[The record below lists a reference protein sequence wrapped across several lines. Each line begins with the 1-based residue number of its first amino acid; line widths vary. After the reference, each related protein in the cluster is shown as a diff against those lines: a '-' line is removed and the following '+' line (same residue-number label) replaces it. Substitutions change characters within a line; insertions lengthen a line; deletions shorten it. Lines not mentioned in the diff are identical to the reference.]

1 MAVDVKEYAA
11 FTGVTE
17 GYAEEILKDV
27 EHAKWHMPSGAA
39 KLEKAAEL
47 MADMEVTD
55 EEQVVDP
62 TDTPDAGAGE
72 GTDTGDGADLDAGD
86 GADLDAGDAEGDEE
100 DGLNTPAEDVTE
112 TDPDGG
118 SVEGEE

>member
-17 GYAEEILKDV
+17 GYAKEILKDA
-27 EHAKWHMPSGAA
+27 EHAKWHIPSGAA

-47 MADMEVTD
+47 IAAIDAD
-55 EEQVVDP
+55 EEEAAVKTEDGK
-62 TDTPDAGAGE
+62 DTE
-72 GTDTGDGADLDAGD
+72 TGTGTGADPSA
-86 GADLDAGDAEGDEE
+86 
-100 DGLNTPAEDVTE
+100 

>member
-1 MAVDVKEYAA
+1 MAIDVKEYAA

-47 MADMEVTD
+47 IAKMEAT
-55 EEQVVDP
+55 EESYIKSILVNP
-62 TDTPDAGAGE
+62 SNFNS
-72 GTDTGDGADLDAGD
+72 L
-86 GADLDAGDAEGDEE
+86 L
-100 DGLNTPAEDVTE
+100 LIFE
-112 TDPDGG
+112 TI
-118 SVEGEE
+118 VFFL

>member
-17 GYAEEILKDV
+17 GYAKEILKDA
-27 EHAKWHMPSGAA
+27 EHAKWHIPSGAA

-47 MADMEVTD
+47 IAAIDDAEEEAVVKTEDCKDTGAETGKGAD
-55 EEQVVDP
+55 
-62 TDTPDAGAGE
+62 PDAIG
-72 GTDTGDGADLDAGD
+72 
-86 GADLDAGDAEGDEE
+86 
-100 DGLNTPAEDVTE
+100 E

>member
-17 GYAEEILKDV
+17 GYAKEILKDA
-27 EHAKWHMPSGAA
+27 EHAKWHIPSGAA
-39 KLEKAAEL
+39 KLDKAAEL
-47 MADMEVTD
+47 IAAIDDAEEEAVVKTDEGTEPGTPEVVTD
-55 EEQVVDP
+55 
-62 TDTPDAGAGE
+62 
-72 GTDTGDGADLDAGD
+72 
-86 GADLDAGDAEGDEE
+86 
-100 DGLNTPAEDVTE
+100 

>member
-17 GYAEEILKDV
+17 GYAKEILKDA
-27 EHAKWHMPSGAA
+27 EHAKWHIPSGAA
-39 KLEKAAEL
+39 KLEKATEL
-47 MADMEVTD
+47 IADIEGTEEEVVDLKEVKAPVTD
-55 EEQVVDP
+55 EE
-62 TDTPDAGAGE
+62 
-72 GTDTGDGADLDAGD
+72 
-86 GADLDAGDAEGDEE
+86 AE
-100 DGLNTPAEDVTE
+100 PSVTE

>member
-1 MAVDVKEYAA
+1 MAVNVKEYAA

-17 GYAEEILKDV
+17 GYAEEILKDA
-27 EHAKWHMPSGAA
+27 EHAKWHIPSGAA

-47 MADMEVTD
+47 IADIEGKEPAAPEV
-55 EEQVVDP
+55 
-62 TDTPDAGAGE
+62 
-72 GTDTGDGADLDAGD
+72 
-86 GADLDAGDAEGDEE
+86 
-100 DGLNTPAEDVTE
+100 VTE

>member
-17 GYAEEILKDV
+17 GYAKEILKDA
-27 EHAKWHMPSGAA
+27 EHAKWHIPSGAA

-47 MADMEVTD
+47 IAAIDDVEEEAVVKSDEVK
-55 EEQVVDP
+55 E
-62 TDTPDAGAGE
+62 
-72 GTDTGDGADLDAGD
+72 
-86 GADLDAGDAEGDEE
+86 
-100 DGLNTPAEDVTE
+100 PAAPEVVTE

>member
-86 GADLDAGDAEGDEE
+86 AEGDEE
-100 DGLNTPAEDVTE
+100 DGLNTPTEDVTE

>member
-47 MADMEVTD
+47 IAKMEATEEAAVKPEAGKDPVTD
-55 EEQVVDP
+55 E
-62 TDTPDAGAGE
+62 
-72 GTDTGDGADLDAGD
+72 GT
-86 GADLDAGDAEGDEE
+86 E
-100 DGLNTPAEDVTE
+100 PAAPESVTE
-112 TDPDGG
+112 VGPDGG

>member
-1 MAVDVKEYAA
+1 MAVNVKEYAA

-39 KLEKAAEL
+39 KLEKAAKL
-47 MADMEVTD
+47 MADMEDT
-55 EEQVVDP
+55 EEEEAAVKPEEV
-62 TDTPDAGAGE
+62 GGKAGE
-72 GTDTGDGADLDAGD
+72 EKEPIAGEETG
-86 GADLDAGDAEGDEE
+86 
-100 DGLNTPAEDVTE
+100 
-112 TDPDGG
+112 PDGG

>member
-17 GYAEEILKDV
+17 GYANEILKDA
-27 EHAKWHMPSGAA
+27 EHAKWHIPSGAA

-47 MADMEVTD
+47 IAAIDDAEEGAVVKTDEGTEPGTPEVVTD
-55 EEQVVDP
+55 
-62 TDTPDAGAGE
+62 
-72 GTDTGDGADLDAGD
+72 
-86 GADLDAGDAEGDEE
+86 
-100 DGLNTPAEDVTE
+100 

>member
-17 GYAEEILKDV
+17 GYAKEILKDV

-47 MADMEVTD
+47 IADMEATEEEAAVKPEAGKDPVTD
-55 EEQVVDP
+55 K
-62 TDTPDAGAGE
+62 
-72 GTDTGDGADLDAGD
+72 GT
-86 GADLDAGDAEGDEE
+86 E
-100 DGLNTPAEDVTE
+100 PAAPESVTE
-112 TDPDGG
+112 TEPDGG

>member
-11 FTGVTE
+11 FTGITE
-17 GYAEEILKDV
+17 GYADVILTDV
-27 EHAKWHMPSGAA
+27 EHAKWHMPSGLA

-47 MADMEVTD
+47 MADMND
-55 EEQVVDP
+55 EETPVDPVDP
-62 TDTPDAGAGE
+62 TGDAGAGE
-72 GTDTGDGADLDAGD
+72 GEDSGDGADLDAGD
-86 GADLDAGDAEGDEE
+86 DLNASTEGV
-100 DGLNTPAEDVTE
+100 GE

>member
-17 GYAEEILKDV
+17 GYAKEILKDA
-27 EHAKWHMPSGAA
+27 EHAKWHIPSGAA

-47 MADMEVTD
+47 IADIEGTEEESVKPEEEPVVGTEEVKALVTD
-55 EEQVVDP
+55 KETEP
-62 TDTPDAGAGE
+62 S
-72 GTDTGDGADLDAGD
+72 
-86 GADLDAGDAEGDEE
+86 
-100 DGLNTPAEDVTE
+100 VTE

>member
-1 MAVDVKEYAA
+1 MAVDIKEYAA

-17 GYAEEILKDV
+17 GYAKEILKDA
-27 EHAKWHMPSGAA
+27 EHAKWHIPSGAA

-47 MADMEVTD
+47 IAAIDD
-55 EEQVVDP
+55 AEEEAVVKTED
-62 TDTPDAGAGE
+62 GK
-72 GTDTGDGADLDAGD
+72 DTGTETGKGADQDAT
-86 GADLDAGDAEGDEE
+86 
-100 DGLNTPAEDVTE
+100 NE

>member
-17 GYAEEILKDV
+17 GYAAEILKDE
-27 EHAKWHMPSGAA
+27 EHAKWHMPSGLA

-47 MADMEVTD
+47 MADMND
-55 EEQVVDP
+55 EETPVDPVVDP
-62 TDTPDAGAGE
+62 VDPTENTGAGE
-72 GTDTGDGADLDAGD
+72 GEDTGDGANLDAGD
-86 GADLDAGDAEGDEE
+86 DLNASTEGV
-100 DGLNTPAEDVTE
+100 GE

>member
-17 GYAEEILKDV
+17 GYAKEILKDV

-39 KLEKAAEL
+39 KLEKAAEII
-47 MADMEVTD
+47 ADMEATEEVVTNPEAGKDPVTD
-55 EEQVVDP
+55 KGTEP
-62 TDTPDAGAGE
+62 AAPE
-72 GTDTGDGADLDAGD
+72 GI
-86 GADLDAGDAEGDEE
+86 
-100 DGLNTPAEDVTE
+100 TE

-118 SVEGEE
+118 SVEGE

>member
-39 KLEKAAEL
+39 KLEKAAEII
-47 MADMEVTD
+47 ADMEGT
-55 EEQVVDP
+55 EEETVVDP
-62 TDTPDAGAGE
+62 TDTPDAGDGE
-72 GTDTGDGADLDAGD
+72 DLDAGETTT
-86 GADLDAGDAEGDEE
+86 EGDEE
-100 DGLNTPAEDVTE
+100 DGLNIPTEGVDE

>member
-17 GYAEEILKDV
+17 GYAKEILKDA
-27 EHAKWHMPSGAA
+27 EHAKWHIPAGAA

-47 MADMEVTD
+47 IAAIDDTEEEAAVKLEEELVVDAEEVKDPVTD
-55 EEQVVDP
+55 
-62 TDTPDAGAGE
+62 
-72 GTDTGDGADLDAGD
+72 DG
-86 GADLDAGDAEGDEE
+86 
-100 DGLNTPAEDVTE
+100 